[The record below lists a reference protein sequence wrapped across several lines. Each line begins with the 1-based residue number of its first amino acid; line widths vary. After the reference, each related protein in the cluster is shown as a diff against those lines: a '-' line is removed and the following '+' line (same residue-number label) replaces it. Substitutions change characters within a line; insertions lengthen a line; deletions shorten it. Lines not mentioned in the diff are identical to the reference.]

1 MRPRGLERSS
11 PIAARPPA
19 SDLPVADQSTRDEP
33 GTDISEKA
41 PAGDASRLGAEHL
54 AAEHLAAEPPAAEPR
69 RLGDRIT
76 DGRRGGPGVRAETTI
91 PSTSARMP
99 QNPPPDLPRTPSP
112 AASAPPA
119 AAAAAAPVAGAD
131 SAGPAGPPPSFAPAE
146 RPAAPPRPGGTTETA
161 GPPLPTRTRPA
172 PAPAPAPEP
181 LPAGQPATG
190 RQASP
195 RPPARPPVPPP
206 GEDRARPASGARH
219 GRHSGR
225 VTGGAALPGV
235 DSGEHHVGNRHP
247 GGRPGGERPGGER
260 PTSERPGS
268 ERPTSERPT
277 SERPGGERQVGD
289 RPGGER
295 HSRPGRVWSLRASA
309 DRVAPGM
316 VRAAIGVAGNLGGR
330 ATATGGRNAGTG
342 ASRVER
348 PAVTQAATSTT
359 GGAAPAAPV
368 ARSTRPAGPPVTSTA
383 PATGGG
389 LSSSPGA
396 ASGRALPAVSRPSD
410 SPLSEQAGRAGSVTT
425 LEPAARRGDSA
436 GRPTAPVRSRAG
448 AGAAGQRSDGS
459 AHPAPSAASDG
470 PRGDAGLPESARVDG
485 ADDGATSGRAGGLAE
500 RVGGRP
506 VQVGLRVLV
515 ACLVA
520 AALVGGVVSGLLVVI
535 TTGDPN
541 VEPVKTLGVGN
552 PAPVT
557 DRRSVAAIAAAM
569 LPTVVTID
577 VGGDA
582 ADGGDTGSGVI
593 LSSDGY
599 ILTNNHVIAPAIAAG
614 SPITVTRY
622 QEFNRIQAQVVGRD
636 PQTDLA
642 VLRVPAS
649 TPLPAATL
657 GQSGSLVVGAP
668 VVAIGAPLGLSGT
681 VTTGVV
687 SALDRN
693 PPVPATDGAAPT
705 VLIGAIQVDAALNP
719 GNSGGPLLDS
729 LGQVVGINAAIAA
742 VPGREDQGQ
751 SGSIG
756 VGFAIPIDF
765 ARSVAQEIISTGRAT
780 HPYVGA
786 ATATITDGEAQASDG
801 VPGARVIAVTPD
813 GPAARAG
820 LRANDVITKLD
831 VSAIRGTND
840 LNVAARLHRVGDRI
854 SVTYVRG
861 GATRTTQLTLQE
873 QPG

>member
-11 PIAARPPA
+11 PIAARPPT

-33 GTDISEKA
+33 GTDISGKA
-41 PAGDASRLGAEHL
+41 PAGDASRLTAEHPTAEHPAAQPL
-54 AAEHLAAEPPAAEPR
+54 AAQPLAAQPLAAQPLAAQPR

-99 QNPPPDLPRTPSP
+99 QNPPPDLPRISSP

-119 AAAAAAPVAGAD
+119 AAAPVDGAD
-131 SAGPAGPPPSFAPAE
+131 SAAPSGPPPRFAPAE
-146 RPAAPPRPGGTTETA
+146 RPASPPRPGGTTETA
-161 GPPLPTRTRPA
+161 GLPLQTQAR
-172 PAPAPAPEP
+172 PAPEP

-195 RPPARPPVPPP
+195 RSPARPPVLPP

-225 VTGGAALPGV
+225 VTGGAAVPGV

-247 GGRPGGERPGGER
+247 G
-260 PTSERPGS
+260 

-316 VRAAIGVAGNLGGR
+316 VRAAIGVAGSLGGR

-368 ARSTRPAGPPVTSTA
+368 ARSTRPAVPPVTSTA

-410 SPLSEQAGRAGSVTT
+410 SPPSEQAGRAGSVTT
-425 LEPAARRGDSA
+425 LEPVARRGGSA

-448 AGAAGQRSDGS
+448 ARAVGQRSDGS

-470 PRGDAGLPESARVDG
+470 PRGDAGLPEPARVDG
-485 ADDGATSGRAGGLAE
+485 ADDEATSGRAGGLAE

-541 VEPVKTLGVGN
+541 VEPVRTLGVGN

-820 LRANDVITKLD
+820 LRANDVITKLE